1 VWRIVAQLHDVPA
14 AQLNKSGSDDDFLE
28 RVEFLRLDAARRATT
43 THKASLGQFFTPLPI
58 ARLMVSMLA
67 FPDEEVRILDAG
79 AGVGTLFAA
88 CVTALCAR
96 EKRPRSIQV
105 TAYELDAAL
114 ADYLAETVALCQK
127 ACDQAG
133 ISFCATIRHED
144 FIASAV
150 DQCSAGL
157 FATAT
162 NPDYTCAIL
171 NPPYYKINTGSETR
185 KLLRQ
190 LGIETSNIY
199 TGFVSAAMRLLRPG
213 AELVAITPRSFCN
226 GPYFRPFREDLLG
239 TMTIDRFHLFE
250 SRAQAF
256 QDDAVLQENV
266 IFHAVKGTPRT
277 AESAVVITSS
287 AGPTDEMPMTRT
299 VPFEQLVRPNDP
311 EQFIHLVPDELGR
324 QIAQRMGQLP
334 ATLKELGLTV
344 STGRVVDFR
353 AIDHLRMTPG
363 PDTVP
368 LIYPTHFAANY
379 IAWPKLDARKPN
391 ALARTVPA
399 DQLVPNEHYVLTKR
413 FSSKEEKRR
422 LVAAVYDAG
431 RLETDQVGFENH
443 LNYYHQDGH
452 GLPLPLARGLAVF
465 LNSTLVD
472 EYFRQFNGHT
482 QVNATDLRSLKYP
495 TRQQLEAM
503 GAQVADTFPNQK
515 LVDAL
520 VEAEV
525 FGVAEGQSSDP
536 IQTRRRIEEA
546 QGILRDLGL
555 PRPQQNERSALTL
568 LALLDL
574 KPDTPWAEASAPVIG
589 IHAMLQFFDRYYGKT
604 YAENSRETVRR
615 QTIHQFMDAG
625 IVVDN
630 PEGKLATNSGK
641 YAYQIDRSTLEL
653 LRTYGT
659 EVWDHNLRAWLA
671 SIETLKARYAQEREM
686 ARIPLEL
693 APGEVITLS
702 PGGQNILVEQII
714 NEFVPRF
721 APGALPIY
729 VGDTDTKFAYFK
741 EERLRALG
749 VELEAHGKMP
759 DVIIHFTKRD
769 WLVLIEAVT
778 SHGPINPK
786 RHNELKQL
794 FGKSSAGLVFVTT
807 FLSRKAMVEYLGDI
821 SWETDVWV
829 AESPSHLIH
838 FNGER
843 FLGPYPEHTEPEEE

>member
-1 VWRIVAQLHDVPA
+1 MAQPHDDPA
-14 AQLNKSGSDDDFLE
+14 TQLNERATESEFLE
-28 RVEFLRLDAARRATT
+28 RVEFLRLDAARRSTAS
-43 THKASLGQFFTPLPI
+43 HKGSLGQFFTPLPI

-67 FPDEEVRILDAG
+67 FQDAQVRILDAG
-79 AGVGTLFAA
+79 AGVGLLFAA
-88 CVTALCAR
+88 CVAELCAR
-96 EKRPRSIQV
+96 EQRPQSIEV
-105 TAYELDAAL
+105 TAYEIDPTLAA
-114 ADYLAETVALCQK
+114 YLAETVALCQA
-127 ACDQAG
+127 ACDHVG
-133 ISFCATIRHED
+133 ITFRASILQED

-150 DQCSAGL
+150 EELGSL
-157 FATAT
+157 FTAT
-162 NPDYTCAIL
+162 PDYTCAIL
-171 NPPYYKINTGSETR
+171 NPPYYKINVGSQVR

-199 TGFVSAAMRLLRPG
+199 TGFVSTAMLLLRPG

-239 TMTIDRFHLFE
+239 TMTLDRFHLFE
-250 SRAQAF
+250 SRGQAF
-256 QDDAVLQENV
+256 QDDAVLQENI
-266 IFHAVKGTPRT
+266 IFHAVKGTARME
-277 AESAVVITSS
+277 ESPVVITSS
-287 AGPTDEMPMTRT
+287 AGPTDEMLMTRT

-311 EQFIHLVPDELGR
+311 DRFIHLVPDELGR
-324 QIAQRMGQLP
+324 QIAQRMEELP
-334 ATLKELGLTV
+334 VTLKELGLTV

-353 AIDHLRMTPG
+353 AVDHLRMAPG

-379 IAWPKLDARKPN
+379 IAWPKQGARKPN
-391 ALARTVPA
+391 ALARTVPHE
-399 DQLVPNEHYVLTKR
+399 QLVPNEHYVLTKR

-422 LVAAVYDAG
+422 LVAAVYDAD
-431 RLETDQVGFENH
+431 RIETDQVGFENH

-452 GLPLPLARGLAVF
+452 GLPLTLARGLAVF

-503 GAQVADTFPNQK
+503 GAQVTNTFPDQK
-515 LVDAL
+515 TIDAL
-520 VEAEV
+520 IQAEV
-525 FGVAEGQSSDP
+525 FGVAEGQSNDP

-546 QGILRDLGL
+546 QSILRDLGL
-555 PRPQQNERSALTL
+555 PRAQQNERSALTL

-574 KPDTPWAEASAPVIG
+574 KPDTPWAEAGAPVIG
-589 IHAMLQFFDRYYGKT
+589 IHAMLQFFDRHYGKT

-641 YAYQIDRSTLEL
+641 YAYQIDRSTLDL
-653 LRTYGT
+653 LRTYGA

-671 SIETLKARYAQEREM
+671 SVETLKARYAQEREM
-686 ARIPLEL
+686 ARIPVEL
-693 APGEVITLS
+693 PTGEKFTLS
-702 PGGQNILVEQII
+702 PGGQNVLVEQII
-714 NEFVPRF
+714 HEFAPRF
-721 APGALPIY
+721 TPGGKVIY
-729 VGDTDTKFAYFK
+729 IGDTDTKFAYFDQAA
-741 EERLRALG
+741 LAALG
-749 VELEAHGKMP
+749 VLLNEHGKIP
-759 DVIIHFTKRD
+759 DVIIHYTKRD
-769 WLVLIEAVT
+769 WLVLVEAVT

-794 FGKSSAGLVFVTT
+794 FGSSRAGLVFVTT

-843 FLGPYPEHTEPEEE
+843 FLGPYST